1 MNRKII
7 VAITGASGAIYA
19 VKLLERLRGLQ
30 AAGRVQEEHLR
41 GLQAAGREQEEH
53 LKGLQ
58 AAGREQEEHLKGH
71 TGQAGQVWQ
80 PHQMPERPAEIA
92 VILTGN
98 AEEIML
104 YETGAGYTPAGSE
117 KLWNNK
123 DFNAPFA
130 SGSSSYDTMI
140 ICPASM
146 GMVGRI
152 AHGVSDDLIT
162 RAADVMLKERRR
174 LILVPRETPYSLIH
188 INNMKLLTEAGAVIC
203 PATPSFYSRPQTID
217 DLVMTVIDR
226 VLTLAGFTIDTYR
239 WNEKESTQE

>member
-1 MNRKII
+1 MPLVVNNRKIV

-19 VKLLERLRGLQ
+19 LSLLKRLHEL
-30 AAGRVQEEHLR
+30 
-41 GLQAAGREQEEH
+41 
-53 LKGLQ
+53 
-58 AAGREQEEHLKGH
+58 
-71 TGQAGQVWQ
+71 
-80 PHQMPERPAEIA
+80 PEPPAEVA
-92 VILTGN
+92 VIMTGN

-104 YETGAGYTPAGSE
+104 YETGTVYVPSGTE
-117 KLWNNK
+117 KLWDNK

-217 DLVMTVIDR
+217 ELVATVIDR
-226 VLTLAGFTIDTYR
+226 VLTLSGFTIDTFR
-239 WNEKESTQE
+239 WNE

>member
-1 MNRKII
+1 MGNSGSHRKII

-19 VKLLERLRGLQ
+19 VKLLERLRALPEAGNLQ
-30 AAGRVQEEHLR
+30 RAQPQGKT
-41 GLQAAGREQEEH
+41 EQSNP
-53 LKGLQ
+53 LPL
-58 AAGREQEEHLKGH
+58 L
-71 TGQAGQVWQ
+71 
-80 PHQMPERPAEIA
+80 PAEVA

-98 AEEIML
+98 AEEIMR
-104 YETGAGYTPAGSE
+104 YETGTGYTPSGKE
-117 KLWNNK
+117 KLWSNS

-140 ICPASM
+140 ISPASM

-188 INNMKLLTEAGAVIC
+188 INNMKLLTEAGAIIC
-203 PATPSFYSRPQTID
+203 PATPSF
-217 DLVMTVIDR
+217 
-226 VLTLAGFTIDTYR
+226 
-239 WNEKESTQE
+239 